1 MNDGWIYFTLDT
13 TPSILFPLCR
23 AEFYFKIKRA
33 NKACTG
39 RFAALL
45 RSANHYMFMSH
56 LIKDAP
62 DLGESSAS
70 DSESKPRNDDKEV

>member
-1 MNDGWIYFTLDT
+1 MSTRGSIYYKDPIYIYHEMNDGWIYFTLDT

-39 RFAALL
+39 RFAAWLRGVQRLL
-45 RSANHYMFMSH
+45 GSRQ
-56 LIKDAP
+56 
-62 DLGESSAS
+62 
-70 DSESKPRNDDKEV
+70 